1 MLSKSLKTVY
11 ITHQELV
18 SHEVVFGVDLYQ
30 KTGSR
35 VFQVFLRMTADLD
48 FQAPYLTEAD

>member
-1 MLSKSLKTVY
+1 MNKSVKTVY

-18 SHEVVFGVDLYQ
+18 SHEVVFGADLCQ

-35 VFQVFLRMTADLD
+35 VFQVFPRMTADLD

>member
-1 MLSKSLKTVY
+1 MNKSLETIY

-18 SHEVVFGVDLYQ
+18 SHEVVFGVDLRQ

-35 VFQVFLRMTADLD
+35 VFQVFPKMRADLD